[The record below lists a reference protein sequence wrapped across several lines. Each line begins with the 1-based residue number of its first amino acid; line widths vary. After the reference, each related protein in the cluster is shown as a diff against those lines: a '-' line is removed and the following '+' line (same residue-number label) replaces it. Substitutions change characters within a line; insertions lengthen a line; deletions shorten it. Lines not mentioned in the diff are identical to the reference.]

1 MEHFERRWNTFL
13 DMFCPLKWQR
23 ASIQRRRE
31 GATPYTTPLY
41 VNADGAA
48 YTTHL
53 WTRFKF
59 LLLCNHKELFV
70 LREFVHRARISE
82 QKAQKRK
89 KNSLQSENVWQF
101 HADATA
107 LDLKAY
113 SHPPYLLTD
122 GVGCWISCLLSHLLM
137 VWRVRVKDMFMYLSQ
152 SHQFCTGRE
161 VHTVL
166 MHAWL

>member
-1 MEHFERRWNTFL
+1 MIDFQIDVHHLFQWNILKDAETLSSICFG
-13 DMFCPLKWQR
+13 PLKWQR
-23 ASIQRRRE
+23 ASIQRRQE

-82 QKAQKRK
+82 QKALKRK
-89 KNSLQSENVWQF
+89 KNSLQCENVCQF

-122 GVGCWISCLLSHLLM
+122 GVCWINCLLSHLLM
-137 VWRVRVKDMFMYLSQ
+137 RYV
-152 SHQFCTGRE
+152 CE
-161 VHTVL
+161 
-166 MHAWL
+166 